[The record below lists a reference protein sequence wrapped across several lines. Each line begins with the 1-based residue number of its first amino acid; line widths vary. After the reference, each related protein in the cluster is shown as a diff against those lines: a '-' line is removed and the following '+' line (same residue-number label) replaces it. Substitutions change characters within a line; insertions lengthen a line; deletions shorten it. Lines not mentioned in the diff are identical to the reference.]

1 MSPLVLVLALA
12 GGAWGLASDRL
23 AARWPAHEDG
33 SVRPVDW
40 RTPVAVVVGAGALAG
55 VATRFAEPAHLAVFG
70 VEALALVLLLATDLD
85 QRLLPDEVT
94 LSLIPFVLV
103 VVLLGLDPFVAPS
116 DLPLAVVAAVAIPGV
131 LLALSIPFGAG
142 AFGLGDV
149 KLLVSVG
156 LLLGLQRALGSVVA
170 GVLLGGLVIALL
182 VVTRRITL
190 HSYVPFGPFL
200 ILGTLW
206 GILVLP

>member
-1 MSPLVLVLALA
+1 VSPLLVVPVIA
-12 GGAWGLASDRL
+12 GGAWGLVSDRV

-33 SVRPVDW
+33 SVRPIDW
-40 RTPVAVVVGAGALAG
+40 RTPVAVLVGAAALAG
-55 VATRFAEPAHLAVFG
+55 VALRFAEPAHLAVFG
-70 VEALALVLLLATDLD
+70 IEALALVLLLATDLD

-94 LSLIPFVLV
+94 LALIPFALV
-103 VVLLGLDPFVAPS
+103 VVLLGLDPFVAPG
-116 DLPLAVVAAVAIPGV
+116 DLPLAIVAAVAIPGI

-149 KLLVSVG
+149 KLLVGVG
-156 LLLGLQRALGSVVA
+156 LLLGLERAIGAVIA
-170 GVLLGGLVIALL
+170 GVLLGGAVIALL

-200 ILGTLW
+200 ILGALW

>member
-1 MSPLVLVLALA
+1 MSPIVVALA
-12 GGAWGLASDRL
+12 IGGGAWGLVSDRV

-33 SVRPVDW
+33 SIRPVDW
-40 RTPVAVVVGAGALAG
+40 RTPVAVVVGAAALAG
-55 VATRFAEPAHLAVFG
+55 VATRFSQPAHLLVFG
-70 VEALALVLLLATDLD
+70 IEALALVLLLATDLD
-85 QRLLPDEVT
+85 QRLLPDEIT
-94 LSLIPFVLV
+94 LPLIPFALV
-103 VVLLGLDPFVAPS
+103 VVLLGLDPFVGPA
-116 DLPLAVVAAVAIPGV
+116 DLPLAIVAAVAIPGV
-131 LLALSIPFGAG
+131 LLALSVPFGAG

-156 LLLGLQRALGSVVA
+156 LLLGLERAVGSVVA

-182 VVTRRITL
+182 LVARRITL

-200 ILGTLW
+200 ILGALW